1 MFEEQYLMFSQSLS
15 SLNLKR
21 LNVISF
27 TNSPWDR
34 ACCCSV
40 AQSCLTLCDPMDC
53 STPGFLP
60 FTNSQSLLKLMSI
73 KLMMPSNHLILSPP
87 LLLPSFFPS
96 IRVFSN
102 ESALCIKWPK
112 CWSFSFNINSSSQY
126 SELIS
131 FRIAWFN
138 LLAFR
143 GALKSLLQHHSL
155 KALFLWCSAFFM
167 IQLSYP
173 HMTTGKTIALIY
185 GLLLAK
191 WYLCFLLCCL
201 GLS

>member
-15 SLNLKR
+15 SLNLKQ

-53 STPGFLP
+53 SMPGFLP
-60 FTNSQSLLKLMSI
+60 FPNSQSLLKLMSI
-73 KLMMPSNHLILSPP
+73 KLMMPSNHLILCH
-87 LLLPSFFPS
+87 LLFSYPQSFPASGSFPMS
-96 IRVFSN
+96 QLF
-102 ESALCIKWPK
+102 LCIRWPK
-112 CWSFSFNINSSSQY
+112 CWSFSFNINT
-126 SELIS
+126 SELVS

-138 LLAFR
+138 LLAIQ
-143 GALKSLLQHHSL
+143 GCLKSLLQHHSL

-185 GLLLAK
+185 GPLLAK
-191 WYLCFLLCCL
+191 WYLCFLLRCL